1 VTGSTCLCGCT
12 IDTVP
17 DANSARTRL
26 CLIRRASEW
35 LSAPA
40 VFRRTS
46 PLRTPETSALRHQTS
61 CSWQRHNRATAHG
74 NATRIDTTAQSQTR
88 GSPSMRA
95 MASQPAPAA
104 SGPTTASD
112 VITRMKQLVLAQ
124 HHRRLSQLPLRS
136 QRCVMIR
143 AALDRKVLSRPR
155 ITDDCGGRTTS
166 RPRAPEQA
174 EHAETVRN
182 CCCSEGPVPGH
193 ARQTIVYQPILPPIA
208 PLDATLL
215 LATRAQA

>member
-124 HHRRLSQLPLRS
+124 QPLRS

-166 RPRAPEQA
+166 RPRAPEHA